1 MEDKITLTVNVRNG
15 INSVSEL
22 MKCVDVERDKVIEVT
37 KKKILD
43 VNDFSKESP
52 LETVVAVLQELS
64 DKGMLNM
71 IHLNYIFSDTPAML
85 GRALVEL
92 KKENK
97 LISKEWKLFKNNEN
111 N

>member
-1 MEDKITLTVNVRNG
+1 MSIEDLEKEGPRDTV
-15 INSVSEL
+15 L
-22 MKCVDVERDKVIEVT
+22 
-37 KKKILD
+37 
-43 VNDFSKESP
+43 F
-52 LETVVAVLQELS
+52 VLQQLS

-85 GRALVEL
+85 GRALYEL

-97 LISKEWKLFKNNEN
+97 LISKEGKLFKNNEN